1 MQLFPEPIA
10 WRRTHTW
17 VVITVLLLFLLVPV
31 YCHFANA
38 PFYLTLFARILIY
51 ALAATSLNLLIGY
64 CGLVSFGHAL
74 YMMVGAYA
82 VGLLNFHGVTN
93 GWLHWAAG
101 IGISVLIAFVT
112 GAISLRTTGM
122 AFIMITLAFAQMFYF
137 LGVSLKQYGGD
148 DGMRLDKRS
157 ELFPLDLTNQ
167 TQFYYL
173 VLALV
178 VLCLYLGWR
187 LVHSRYGYTLRG
199 IKSNER
205 RMRALGVNTN
215 AFKLSAF
222 VLAATIASTAGFLLA
237 NLTTY
242 VSPSY
247 GTWAVS
253 GELIVMVVL
262 GGIGTVFGGVV
273 GAAGLLLLE
282 EGLQALTE
290 HWQLFLGV
298 IIVLIVLIA
307 KHGIYGS
314 LVRRGKA

>member
-1 MQLFPEPIA
+1 MSLTPEAIA
-10 WRRTHTW
+10 WRRPHTW
-17 VVITVLLLFLLVPV
+17 VVIALLAMFALVPV
-31 YCHFANA
+31 YAHLANA
-38 PFYLTLFARILIY
+38 PFYLTLFSRILIY

-82 VGLLNFHGVTN
+82 VGLLNFHGITN
-93 GWLHWAAG
+93 GWLHWLAG
-101 IGISVLIAFVT
+101 IALTAVIATIT

-157 ELFPLDLTNQ
+157 ELFPLDLANQ

-173 VLALV
+173 ALALV
-178 VLCLYLGWR
+178 VFSLYVGWR

-222 VLAATIASTAGFLLA
+222 VLSAFLASTSGFLLA

-247 GTWAVS
+247 GSWTIS

-290 HWQLFLGV
+290 HWQLFLGL
-298 IIVLIVLIA
+298 IIICIVLVA
-307 KHGIYGS
+307 KHGLYGS
-314 LVRRGKA
+314 LLRRSKP